1 MVDLTIGVLARPD
14 VKLLP
19 TIYRQ
24 LGKDYLER
32 VLPSIATEVIKSV
45 VVSFNPEEREGNTG
59 NSPPEGGLLR
69 ASLPSPPC
77 SLSSRSLI
85 IIFGV
90 RVGSLGPV
98 YCFGTDH
105 QPCHRQ

>member
-59 NSPPEGGLLR
+59 NSPPEGVFCVPLFLHLLAR
-69 ASLPSPPC
+69 YL
-77 SLSSRSLI
+77 L
-85 IIFGV
+85 
-90 RVGSLGPV
+90 
-98 YCFGTDH
+98 DH
-105 QPCHRQ
+105 